1 VDWILEQEAQGFPPS
16 HARARQMASR
26 ILRIKGDTKELGN
39 KWVNHFIKR
48 NPRVASAIGRKID
61 ASRISSTHPDL
72 INEFYTLYRELVQR
86 YNIQPSNTWNMDEH
100 GIALGVCMNAIVLA
114 SSTKR
119 RAYVKSPETREW
131 VSIVEAISATAQFIT
146 PLIIFKGQ
154 SP

>member
-61 ASRISSTHPDL
+61 ASRISGTHPDL

-86 YNIQPSNTWNMDEH
+86 YNIQPSNT
-100 GIALGVCMNAIVLA
+100 
-114 SSTKR
+114 
-119 RAYVKSPETREW
+119 
-131 VSIVEAISATAQFIT
+131 
-146 PLIIFKGQ
+146 
-154 SP
+154 